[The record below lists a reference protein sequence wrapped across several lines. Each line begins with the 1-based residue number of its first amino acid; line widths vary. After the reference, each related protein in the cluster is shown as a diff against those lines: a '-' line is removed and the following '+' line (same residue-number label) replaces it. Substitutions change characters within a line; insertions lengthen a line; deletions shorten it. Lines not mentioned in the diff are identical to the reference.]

1 MSTFKLKNDETGI
14 LYRYENNDWALV
26 EHAIKNDVKVS
37 STVYKPYGSVLYKE
51 LKIENVIFNGP
62 ATIVIWNDGS
72 KTVVKCYEYDKYDPE
87 KGLAM
92 AICKKFLGD
101 EFKSTFKRWMP
112 EMVTEDHDISK
123 ALDNAYNNALSDLIE
138 KLKKSTARKSNGDE

>member
-1 MSTFKLKNDETGI
+1 MSTLKLKNDETGI
-14 LYRYENNDWALV
+14 LYHYANSDWTLAQEIENN
-26 EHAIKNDVKVS
+26 VKVS
-37 STVYKPYGSVLYKE
+37 STIYKPYGSMFYKE
-51 LKIENVIFNGP
+51 LKMENVIFNGP

-138 KLKKSTARKSNGDE
+138 KLKKSTARKSNGNE

>member
-1 MSTFKLKNDETGI
+1 MSTLKLKNDETGI
-14 LYRYENNDWALV
+14 LYHYANSDWTLAHEIENN
-26 EHAIKNDVKVS
+26 VKVS
-37 STVYKPYGSVLYKE
+37 SVVYKPYGSMFYKE
-51 LKIENVIFNGP
+51 LKMENVIFNGP

-72 KTVVKCYEYDKYDPE
+72 KTVVKCCEDDKYDPE
-87 KGLAM
+87 KGFAM

-101 EFKSTFKRWMP
+101 EFKSTFKRWTP
-112 EMVTEDHDISK
+112 EMVTEDHDINK